1 MTDFEKYI
9 YNCYITTTR
18 RVKNKPSRTRENFDH
33 FESDPKYLH
42 VKRIAI
48 LCSKHKEIDIDLYFE
63 APYRIYKDVEFFD
76 LSYFASLR
84 AIKAYTLYKKQ
95 LQNTDPDLLI
105 DSVKKSLLFITKFCI
120 ENKIQLIDYIN
131 ITNGTTPTWVEH
143 VKCNSIIPY
152 SLMELNGLYTSIN
165 KLTPEEQDLFL
176 GAFGTN
182 YLHYRD
188 RYNNCKKLK
197 PFLIQTTFKLKNTI
211 FNHLQNK
218 K

>member
-9 YNCYITTTR
+9 YNSYITITR
-18 RVKNKPSRTRENFDH
+18 RIKNKPSKKRENFDS
-33 FESDPKYLH
+33 FEKDPKYIH
-42 VKRIAI
+42 VKRIAN
-48 LCSKHKEIDIDLYFE
+48 LCAKHKEIDVDLYFE
-63 APYRIYKDVEFFD
+63 APYRLYKDVSFFD

-105 DSVKKSLLFITKFCI
+105 DSVKKSLLFLTKFCI
-120 ENKIQLIDYIN
+120 EHKIQLTAYLNYTD
-131 ITNGTTPTWVEH
+131 GTLPIWIEH
-143 VKCNSIIPY
+143 IKCNNIIPY
-152 SLMELNGLYTSIN
+152 SLMELDGLYTSIN
-165 KLTPEEQDLFL
+165 KLTAEEQELFL

-182 YLHYRD
+182 YFHYRD

-197 PFLIQTTFKLKNTI
+197 PLLFELTFKLKNTI
-211 FNHLQNK
+211 FNYLQNK